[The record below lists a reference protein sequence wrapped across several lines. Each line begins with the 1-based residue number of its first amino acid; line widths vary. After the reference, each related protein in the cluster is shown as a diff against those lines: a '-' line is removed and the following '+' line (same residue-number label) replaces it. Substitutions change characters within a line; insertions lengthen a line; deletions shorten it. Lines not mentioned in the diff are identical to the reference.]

1 MKKSKNLW
9 LLFVSAGVLITAIV
23 IVTAVIV
30 SGRMKTDKYYR
41 QITLAEQYMAEKNY
55 DKVIEAYEAAIEFKP
70 DEVSAYEA
78 LADVYMEKGDF
89 KSAAYI
95 AQLGFDRT
103 QSRILVYLIQDIQN
117 ARISYIK
124 AEKEITEPDDLQ
136 MYNDASDE
144 MTVVRYDVIS
154 KVADYCFIEYEHD
167 YGDAGIRKIS
177 KEEGYGAKFK
187 GLAAE
192 AYFKNS
198 DETLEAID
206 EIRMKP
212 QNKAKPYKLVLGSPT
227 VLFVSYTGYVEKA
240 HLDAMF
246 DTKIIPAYD
255 KESKKYYAVFNYGG
269 CRFKLEVDGSGNM
282 TGERPYIELG
292 PLNLI
297 KEDYEETQ
305 MQTETETE
313 EANTFELGG
322 TRYSYDVEEI
332 YIYDTPLSDISP
344 LSQCKNL
351 KTLYLVD
358 CGITDISPLAGC
370 ESLEKLCLDYNPF
383 SDLTPLSGLK
393 NLKYLQFHEAGV
405 TDISPVMGLELEF
418 FNPCSPGLDEAQ
430 VQAYKD
436 AHPDCICY
444 FDYIML

>member
-30 SGRMKTDKYYR
+30 SGRIKTDKYYS
-41 QITLAEQYMAEKNY
+41 QITLAKQYMAEKNY
-55 DKVIEAYEAAIEFKP
+55 DKVIEAYEAAIELKP
-70 DEVSAYEA
+70 DDVSAYEA
-78 LADVYMEKGDF
+78 LADVYMETGDF

-103 QSRILVYLIQDIQN
+103 QSQILVYLIQDIQN
-117 ARISYIK
+117 ARISYMK
-124 AEKEITEPDDLQ
+124 AEKETTEPEGLQ
-136 MYNDASDE
+136 MYDYASDE
-144 MTVVRYDVIS
+144 MTAVRYDVIS

-198 DETLEAID
+198 DETPEAID

-227 VLFVSYTGYVEKA
+227 VLFVSYTGYVEKVR
-240 HLDAMF
+240 LEAMF
-246 DTKIIPAYD
+246 DTKIIPSYD
-255 KESKKYYAVFNYGG
+255 KGSKKYYAVFNYGG
-269 CRFKLEVDGSGNM
+269 CRFKFETDGSGNM
-282 TGERPYIELG
+282 TGDKPYIEMA

-297 KEDYEETQ
+297 KENYEETQ
-305 MQTETETE
+305 TQTETETE
-313 EANTFELGG
+313 AENTFELGG
-322 TRYSYDVEEI
+322 VRYSYDAEEI

-344 LSQCKNL
+344 LSKCKNL
-351 KTLYLVD
+351 KTLYLVN
-358 CGITDISPLAGC
+358 CGITDISPLSGC
-370 ESLEKLCLDYNPF
+370 ESLERLCLDYNPF

-405 TDISPVMGLELEF
+405 SDISPVMGLNLEF
-418 FNPCSPGLDEAQ
+418 FNPCSPGLDKAQ

-436 AHPDCICY
+436 AHPDCVCY
-444 FDYIML
+444 FDYMIL